1 MHMRLLE
8 VNYYTSLVPYTKREI
23 VDYHRFL
30 KLYNQLIWKE
40 AYESGAIVVNVVN
53 TRLTID

>member
-1 MHMRLLE
+1 MGLLE
-8 VNYYTSLVPYTKREI
+8 VNYYSSLVPYTKREI

-40 AYESGAIVVNVVN
+40 AYECGAIVVNVVN